1 MEMLMIAKF
10 SKVTFHE
17 WLTVYKGDAVLR
29 AKFMKDDIVGKVDDH
44 TAMIKA
50 TITDPVGMHEIMASR
65 MAEIA
70 DEMGLEHDLFILKP
84 ADG

>member
-1 MEMLMIAKF
+1 
-10 SKVTFHE
+10 
-17 WLTVYKGDAVLR
+17 
-29 AKFMKDDIVGKVDDH
+29 
-44 TAMIKA
+44 MIKA

-70 DEMGLEHDLFILKP
+70 DDMGLEHEPFILKP

>member
-1 MEMLMIAKF
+1 MLMIAKF
-10 SKVTFHE
+10 SKVTFNE
-17 WLTVYKGDAVLR
+17 WLTVYNGDAALR

-50 TITDPVGMHEIMASR
+50 TVTDPDGMHEIMASK

-70 DEMGLEHDLFILKP
+70 DDMGLEHEAFILKP